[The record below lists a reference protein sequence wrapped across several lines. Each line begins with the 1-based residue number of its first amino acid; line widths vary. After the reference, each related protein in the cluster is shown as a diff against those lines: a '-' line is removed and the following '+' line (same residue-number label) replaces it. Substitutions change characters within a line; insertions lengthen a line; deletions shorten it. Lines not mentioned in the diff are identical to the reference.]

1 MQMKL
6 FSTTSWK
13 YCPTVAQL
21 NTKRSDIQKIFTKR
35 SHKHLPKI
43 YPRPENQVILPK
55 SSTHTT
61 PPLHVRMRNQ
71 LYFYGLPISN
81 VTTFLNFVLPHKFEH
96 YLKYESI
103 LYNWSS
109 YFLLWSNFLPNQ
121 WKCYS
126 FFLSVVLVSLSSLRL
141 RYFCKM
147 CHLSFS

>member
-1 MQMKL
+1 MKL

-43 YPRPENQVILPK
+43 YPHPENQVILPK

-81 VTTFLNFVLPHKFEH
+81 VTTFLNFVLPHK
-96 YLKYESI
+96 
-103 LYNWSS
+103 
-109 YFLLWSNFLPNQ
+109 
-121 WKCYS
+121 
-126 FFLSVVLVSLSSLRL
+126 SLSITWNMSQF
-141 RYFCKM
+141 YTTEAVISFCGQIFYPTNENVIVSFWV
-147 CHLSFS
+147 LS